1 MVLIM
6 LRQILKPAF
15 GIILLSSLLPASV
28 SKANPG
34 DHSVA
39 VAHSRAADKTATHAS
54 KFFPYKIY
62 TKTLPN
68 GLHVVI
74 IPTPEFK
81 HMATYATA
89 VFAGSRNETEHG
101 KTGLAHLFEHE
112 MFLHEYGGVAEGY
125 SAQMRAM
132 GTDNNAFTDYD
143 MTFFHPTTFTENLIG
158 PVMRPDGPHPGVI
171 ELEAA
176 RFQNLTIERKAFE
189 VEAGA
194 VLGEYR
200 RTFSDPG
207 ETMIA
212 VLSEKAFPG
221 HPYGHT
227 VMGYQDDVE
236 KMPQA
241 WDAAWEFYHNYYR
254 PNSLAVIVVGD
265 VDPQL
270 LLPPIEKA
278 YAAWKP
284 APKPVIPAASLP
296 KAEVKVHIA
305 WGAEVAPRVMVGYHT
320 PAAKPGSKE
329 TAVGQIIRELL
340 VSRSAPL
347 YQKLRYQKQTVTDL
361 SLAAEPM
368 STDPHWLLLD
378 SELTLERFHRDG
390 ARYADDVQR
399 DMISGMEDLKTFSK
413 QPNAEKTLELVRE
426 RVHNDLLAQ
435 LDSTVD
441 IAQTFAGYYRFGYDS
456 QAIDKAMAAIQ
467 ALTPA
472 DVDAYASRYFTRNR
486 RVIATL
492 WQDRAQNRQEAK

>member
-1 MVLIM
+1 M
-6 LRQILKPAF
+6 LRQIARPII
-15 GIILLSSLLPASV
+15 GIILLSSLLLASV
-28 SKANPG
+28 TDTKTDQHP
-34 DHSVA
+34 VA
-39 VAHSRAADKTATHAS
+39 ARHSRAAAKPAAIVP
-54 KFFPYKIY
+54 KVFPYTVY
-62 TKTLPN
+62 THTLAN

-74 IPTPEFK
+74 IPTSEFK
-81 HMATYATA
+81 DMATYATA

-112 MFLHEYGGVAEGY
+112 MFLHEYNGVAEGY
-125 SAQMRAM
+125 SAQMRAL

-143 MTFFHPTTFTENLIG
+143 MTFFHPTTFTSNLVG
-158 PVMRPDGPHPGVI
+158 PVTKGAGTHPGVI
-171 ELEAA
+171 ELEAS

-200 RTFSDPG
+200 RTFSDPA
-207 ETMIA
+207 EKMIE

-236 KMPQA
+236 NMPQA
-241 WDAAWEFYHNYYR
+241 WDAAWDFYHRYYR
-254 PNSLAVIVVGD
+254 PNSVAVIVVGD
-265 VDPQL
+265 VEPEE

-278 YAAWKP
+278 YAGWKP
-284 APKPVIPAASLP
+284 ATKPGIPPAADL
-296 KAEVKVHIA
+296 KAEVKVHVA

-320 PAAKPGSKE
+320 PAARPGSKE
-329 TAVGQIIRELL
+329 TAVGQIVRELL
-340 VSRSAPL
+340 VSPSAPL
-347 YQKLRYQKQTVTDL
+347 YQKLRYRKQTVTDL
-361 SLAAEPM
+361 SLAADPM

-378 SELTLERFHRDG
+378 SELTLDRFHRDG
-390 ARYADDVQR
+390 VKYAADVQQ
-399 DMISGMEDLKTFSK
+399 DMITGIEELKTFSK
-413 QPNAEKTLELVRE
+413 QPNAAKTLEVVRD

-441 IAQTFAGYYRFGYDS
+441 IATIFASYYRFGYDP

-472 DVDAYASRYFTRNR
+472 DVDAYAAKYFTRNR

-492 WQDRAQNRQEAK
+492 WQDKTENKQQEEK